1 MLLAFYIRIRFFAIA
16 LLVCFTILVIYMLSG
31 KLIAKK
37 ENYIAVDVSGVGYKI
52 FISPKT
58 HEELPILGGAVKLFS
73 YLNVKEDALDLYG
86 FVRESDLTFFEKL
99 ITVNGVGPKSALA
112 VMSVAPVDQLMAA
125 INEGKPE
132 LLTRASGVGRKI
144 AERLILE
151 LKGKLPMIQSVETV
165 EQMQSDMELE
175 DVLVGLGY
183 NKNIVKGVVKRID
196 QKLFGLEPRL
206 KNALK
211 LLKK

>member
-1 MLLAFYIRIRFFAIA
+1 
-16 LLVCFTILVIYMLSG
+16 MLSG
-31 KLIAKK
+31 KLVARK
-37 ENYIAVDVSGVGYKI
+37 ENYIIVDVSGVGYKI

-58 HEELPILGGAVKLFS
+58 HEELPEINSAVKLFS

-125 INEGKPE
+125 INEGKLE
-132 LLTRASGVGRKI
+132 LLTRASGVGRRI

-151 LKGKLPMIQSVETV
+151 LKGKLPILQSAEAV
-165 EQMQSDMELE
+165 EQMESEVELE
-175 DVLVGLGY
+175 DILVGLGY
-183 NKNIVKGVVKRID
+183 TKNAVKGILRKID
-196 QKLFGLEPRL
+196 PKLIGLESRL